1 MTPPY
6 SGRCLCGAVTYRCD
20 APPHW
25 QMHCHCESC
34 RRATGAA
41 FASFFGVADGTWA
54 WTGVPPATFTSS
66 PGVTRQFCATCGTPM
81 GYRADRFP
89 GEQHFYAGTLDD
101 PARYTPSAHVHFA
114 EHLPWAN
121 LHDTLP
127 RHDRSDDTP
136 ARD

>member
-20 APPHW
+20 APPLW

-54 WTGVPPATFTSS
+54 WTGVAPATFSSS
-66 PGVTRQFCATCGTPM
+66 PGVTRQFCPTCGSPM

-89 GEQHFYAGTLDD
+89 AEQHFYAGSLDN
-101 PARYTPSAHVHFA
+101 PTCYQPSAHVHFA
-114 EHLPWAN
+114 EHLAWAN
-121 LHDTLP
+121 PHDTLP
-127 RHDRSDDTP
+127 RHDRTDDTP